1 MQRWTNQDFRQIT
14 HFSIISRLWKK
25 RQWEI
30 SIFSMPN
37 FIQTVFQVKT
47 TTKPLLVGRCSK
59 ICKTCKAGF
68 SDSLSNLI
76 VKLWLVAIFYFYTF
90 SQYLVHSFV
99 QRNCRFSQRK
109 QLDLSHNWPISP
121 LSLHRI
127 FFNWMS
133 KRRDNALVTHFSTQG
148 DAGVDGTV
156 GPPGPQVSQSTKP
169 LIVWTTCY
177 FLQSAPCPCT
187 PCYAAKCNNWRKM

>member
-1 MQRWTNQDFRQIT
+1 MRNLNLQYAKFYTNGISSENHYQTFACGPLFQDLQNLQSRFLGFTFQFNRKT
-14 HFSIISRLWKK
+14 LTCSHFL
-25 RQWEI
+25 
-30 SIFSMPN
+30 
-37 FIQTVFQVKT
+37 
-47 TTKPLLVGRCSK
+47 
-59 ICKTCKAGF
+59 
-68 SDSLSNLI
+68 
-76 VKLWLVAIFYFYTF
+76 FYTF

-169 LIVWTTCY
+169 LIV
-177 FLQSAPCPCT
+177 
-187 PCYAAKCNNWRKM
+187 